1 MACAAVTALAVDVFF
16 VDLSTEANVASLVVV
31 AVSIVGYARLKRR
44 YRLETL
50 KAVVDAYAQ
59 REIRKETSRS
69 PRWTNALR
77 TLDGVYAGKFD

>member
-1 MACAAVTALAVDVFF
+1 MRISIGITRGLAAVALLGLMVLAV
-16 VDLSTEANVASLVVV
+16 LVVV

-50 KAVVDAYAQ
+50 KAVVDTYAQ

-77 TLDGVYAGKFD
+77 TLDGVYAGQFD